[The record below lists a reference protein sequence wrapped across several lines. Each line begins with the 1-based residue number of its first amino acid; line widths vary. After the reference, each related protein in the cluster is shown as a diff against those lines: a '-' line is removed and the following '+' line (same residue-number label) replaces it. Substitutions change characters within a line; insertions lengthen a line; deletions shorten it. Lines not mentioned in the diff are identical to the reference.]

1 MLSHTKARKIEA
13 EFGSP
18 FYIFDETA
26 FRKNYDDIISTF
38 GKRYEKFILAYSY
51 KTNYIPYLCGII
63 KSKGGFAEVVSPL
76 EYDLALKVGQKP
88 NKIIFN
94 GPVKRYADIELAL
107 KNQSIVNLDSWSE
120 IDHVA
125 KYAKKNP
132 SRKVKV
138 GLRINIGLSDKSGR
152 SHIQEHLKTG
162 RFGFDPSDSNMK
174 KVVSRLSRIGNI
186 TVNSLHGHTSTADR
200 SVWCYQ
206 IIAETLC
213 RISEN
218 FFPESVEFINIG
230 GGIFGYIPPQ
240 MRWAKTP
247 SFDDYARAVCKV
259 LKSDKWVR
267 RQKPYLMLEPGIA
280 IAANAL
286 SFVTKVIS
294 VKDIR
299 GKIFVTVDGSAY
311 NVKPTFH
318 KINQPYQ
325 IIKKT
330 DGVKRS
336 AFSVVGSTC
345 MEKDYLL
352 TEITDELPDVGD
364 FIKIDNAGAYTVVL
378 TPPFINPA
386 PAVVVEKSGTFK
398 LIRSKQTL
406 NDMFKNY
413 IF

>member
-1 MLSHTKARKIEA
+1 MLSHTKTKKIEA

-26 FRKNYDDIISTF
+26 FRENYDDIVSAF

-51 KTNYIPYLCGII
+51 KTNYLPYLCGII
-63 KSKGGFAEVVSPL
+63 KSKGGFAEVVSRL

-88 NKIIFN
+88 DKIVFN
-94 GPVKRYADIELAL
+94 GPVKRYEDIELAL
-107 KNQSIVNLDSWSE
+107 KNNSIVNLDSWSE
-120 IDHVA
+120 IDLLA

-132 SRKVKV
+132 NRKIKV

-174 KVVSRLSRIGNI
+174 KVVSRLSRIGNV
-186 TVNSLHGHTSTADR
+186 TVNSLHGHTSTTNR

-213 RISEN
+213 RIAEN
-218 FFPESVEFINIG
+218 FFSESVEYINVG

-247 SFDDYARAVCKV
+247 SFDDYAKAVCKV
-259 LKSDKWVR
+259 LKTNKWVR
-267 RQKPYLMLEPGIA
+267 RQKPRLMLEPGIA
-280 IAANAL
+280 MVANAL
-286 SFVTKVIS
+286 SFITKVIS
-294 VKDIR
+294 IKDIR
-299 GKIFVTVDGSAY
+299 GRVFVTVDGSAY

-318 KINQPYQ
+318 KNNNPYQ
-325 IIKKT
+325 IIKKKVIAQRCT
-330 DGVKRS
+330 
-336 AFSVVGSTC
+336 FSVVGSTC
-345 MEKDYLL
+345 MEKDYIL
-352 TEITDELPDVGD
+352 TEITDVLPGVGD
-364 FIKIDNAGAYTVVL
+364 FIKIDNVGAYTIVL

-386 PAVVVEKSGTFK
+386 PAIVVRKSDTFK
-398 LIRSKQTL
+398 LVRSKQTL

-413 IF
+413 AF